1 MRASGQ
7 PTLPVVGLQQLN
19 DFAESY
25 SAANLDL
32 KVANT
37 RRSQLAQ
44 TRGRKVSAALA
55 RGGRR
60 SPGTAAPH
68 TKRPGLAAAPPP
80 SVVAPPP
87 SVATPPPSPER
98 PRAVVLL
105 PCRHLSLCTLCAAG
119 VTVCPMCRGAVEQ
132 AMVVFV

>member
-19 DFAESY
+19 DFSESY
-25 SAANLDL
+25 SAVNIDL
-32 KVANT
+32 KVTNT

-68 TKRPGLAAAPPP
+68 TKRPGLVEKLGPP
-80 SVVAPPP
+80 S
-87 SVATPPPSPER
+87 TPP
-98 PRAVVLL
+98 
-105 PCRHLSLCTLCAAG
+105 TQK
-119 VTVCPMCRGAVEQ
+119 TVSWGTEHVH
-132 AMVVFV
+132 

>member
-25 SAANLDL
+25 SAVNLDL

-68 TKRPGLAAAPPP
+68 TKRTGLVEKLWSTSPPP
-80 SVVAPPP
+80 
-87 SVATPPPSPER
+87 TQK
-98 PRAVVLL
+98 
-105 PCRHLSLCTLCAAG
+105 
-119 VTVCPMCRGAVEQ
+119 TVSWGSEYVH
-132 AMVVFV
+132 

>member
-25 SAANLDL
+25 SAVNLDL

-44 TRGRKVSAALA
+44 TRGRTFSAALA

-60 SPGTAAPH
+60 SPGTAAPYM
-68 TKRPGLAAAPPP
+68 KRTGLVEKLWSTSPPP
-80 SVVAPPP
+80 
-87 SVATPPPSPER
+87 TQK
-98 PRAVVLL
+98 
-105 PCRHLSLCTLCAAG
+105 
-119 VTVCPMCRGAVEQ
+119 TVSWGSKHVH
-132 AMVVFV
+132 